1 LFKRSKPGPASCGR
15 FKLVARCKTWAK
27 PLIQSRTDRADFLF
41 FIFYFPDRQR
51 VGGGPQPSSSLGSAR
66 FFFDRP
72 TRVVGT

>member
-1 LFKRSKPGPASCGR
+1 LFKRSKPGPASCGQ

-27 PLIQSRTDRADFLF
+27 PLIQSRTDRADFFPWQTKGGRRPSTF
-41 FIFYFPDRQR
+41 FISRFSP
-51 VGGGPQPSSSLGSAR
+51 